1 MSNNKILTWIK
12 PYPELVLDEDKVFCR
27 ACGKI
32 VSIEKKTMFL
42 FSYSKKGFKSIN
54 FHYY

>member
-12 PYPELVLDEDKVFCR
+12 PYPELVLDKDKVFCR

-54 FHYY
+54 FNYY